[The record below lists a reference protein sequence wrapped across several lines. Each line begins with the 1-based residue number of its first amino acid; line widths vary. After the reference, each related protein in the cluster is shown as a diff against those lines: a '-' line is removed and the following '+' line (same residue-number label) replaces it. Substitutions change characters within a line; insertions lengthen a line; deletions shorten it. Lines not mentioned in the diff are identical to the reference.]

1 MMNKAKFFT
10 VVTTLFIFATFIF
23 TSKTYAEDIKARMQ
37 SRLPLIKELKTKG
50 IVGENNKG
58 YLEFVG
64 NVRKEENVVNDE
76 NSDRR
81 EIYAA
86 IAAQQGA
93 DVEVVGKRRAE
104 QIAGKAS
111 SGEWLQ
117 DANGKWYKKS
127 K

>member
-1 MMNKAKFFT
+1 MNKAKFFT

-23 TSKTYAEDIKARMQ
+23 TGKTYAEDIKARMQ
-37 SRLPLIKELKTKG
+37 SRLPLIKELKAKG

>member
-1 MMNKAKFFT
+1 MNKAKFFT

>member
-10 VVTTLFIFATFIF
+10 VVTTLFIFTTFIF
-23 TSKTYAEDIKARMQ
+23 IGKTYAEDIKARMQ
-37 SRLPLIKELKTKG
+37 SRLPLIKELKAKG

-93 DVEVVGKRRAE
+93 DAEVVGKRRAE
-104 QIAGKAS
+104 QIAGKAA

>member
-23 TSKTYAEDIKARMQ
+23 TGKTYAEDIKARMQ
-37 SRLPLIKELKTKG
+37 SRLPLIKELKAKG